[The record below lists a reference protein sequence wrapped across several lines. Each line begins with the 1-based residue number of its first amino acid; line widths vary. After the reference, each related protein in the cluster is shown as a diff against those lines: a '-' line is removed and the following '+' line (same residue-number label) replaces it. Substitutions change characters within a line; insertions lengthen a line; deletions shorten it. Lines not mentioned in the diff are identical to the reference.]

1 MKDDLEVS
9 TVPTRTM
16 AQLAVVADKLSS
28 AHAFEEYRLR
38 VSENTRDRQEFDL
51 TAFENYLYS
60 RDVAVPEGLSLYLDA
75 KAWRGISYGVVDGFV
90 KWMSNEG
97 ESIGTMNVR
106 LSTIKTYV
114 GLAEKCGVVSRETL
128 DSIRDIHGYRHI
140 EGLRLDERRGLTRI
154 GDKKAVPVSL
164 NPEQVETMRRRPR
177 TTVGIRDTLILD
189 LLADL
194 GLRCGEA
201 VALKV
206 EHIDQAQGL
215 LTFYR
220 EKVHLTQIH
229 NLNERLNA
237 SLAAYLALPGAPTVG
252 QLLRATTKDGKLSRP
267 LKNHGLAKRI
277 QTMGEGI
284 GIPNLSPHDLRHYW
298 ATQAARNKTPIDRL
312 QNAGGWK
319 SPAMPL
325 RYIEKTKIANE
336 GVILGPS
343 PDSQ

>member
-140 EGLRLDERRGLTRI
+140 EGLRLDERGLHFLGHLTAEDRTHLRRLARQFI
-154 GDKKAVPVSL
+154 AEKQKRNSGAPGKRNLSIDEDVFDLFFVCHAKWRNPVSR
-164 NPEQVETMRRRPR
+164 PEGAHTPGERDLVEIEKGRFSGDRPEVRRCRR
-177 TTVGIRDTLILD
+177 QFDRQYSS
-189 LLADL
+189 A
-194 GLRCGEA
+194 GEE
-201 VALKV
+201 V
-206 EHIDQAQGL
+206 
-215 LTFYR
+215 
-220 EKVHLTQIH
+220 
-229 NLNERLNA
+229 
-237 SLAAYLALPGAPTVG
+237 
-252 QLLRATTKDGKLSRP
+252 
-267 LKNHGLAKRI
+267 
-277 QTMGEGI
+277 
-284 GIPNLSPHDLRHYW
+284 
-298 ATQAARNKTPIDRL
+298 AARTIYKHHF
-312 QNAGGWK
+312 WH
-319 SPAMPL
+319 
-325 RYIEKTKIANE
+325 
-336 GVILGPS
+336 LG
-343 PDSQ
+343 